1 MKEMVTALI
10 SALISCAV
18 FLLLFLAA
26 GWNLAAAALL
36 CILLYFGLGLILKPR
51 KKIGGIDVEKI
62 QGGEELQK
70 LLEEARNDLKQISR
84 AAREITNIKAKEDAE
99 ALEAGGRRILSY
111 LEENP
116 EKISMA
122 RRFFTYY
129 LDTAAGLLERYTQLQ
144 ETGLRTPEVTEALR
158 KTAGTF
164 PVLNEVFEKQ
174 FTRLMEGELMD
185 VEAEISLLENTLKM
199 EGEK

>member
-36 CILLYFGLGLILKPR
+36 CILLYFGLGLLLKPR

-70 LLEEARNDLKQISR
+70 LLEEARKDLKQISR

-199 EGEK
+199 EGGQ

>member
-70 LLEEARNDLKQISR
+70 LLEEALKDLKQISR

-185 VEAEISLLENTLKM
+185 VEAEISLLENTLQM
-199 EGEK
+199 VCGQ

>member
-129 LDTAAGLLERYTQLQ
+129 LDTAAGLLERYIQLQ
-144 ETGLRTPEVTEALR
+144 ETGLRTPEVTETLR

-199 EGEK
+199 EGGQ

>member
-70 LLEEARNDLKQISR
+70 LLEEARKDLKQISR

-111 LEENP
+111 LGENP

-199 EGEK
+199 EGGQ

>member
-36 CILLYFGLGLILKPR
+36 CILLYFGLGLLLKPR

-62 QGGEELQK
+62 QGGEEFQK
-70 LLEEARNDLKQISR
+70 LLEEARKDLKQISR

-199 EGEK
+199 EGGQ

>member
-62 QGGEELQK
+62 QGGEGLQK
-70 LLEEARNDLKQISR
+70 LLEEARKDLKQISR

-199 EGEK
+199 EGGQ

>member
-70 LLEEARNDLKQISR
+70 LLEEARKDLKQISR

-129 LDTAAGLLERYTQLQ
+129 LDKAAGLLERYTQLQ

-199 EGEK
+199 EGGQ

>member
-70 LLEEARNDLKQISR
+70 LLEEARKDLKQISR

-164 PVLNEVFEKQ
+164 PVLNDVFEKQ

-199 EGEK
+199 EGGQ

>member
-1 MKEMVTALI
+1 MEGMVTALI

-70 LLEEARNDLKQISR
+70 LLEEARKDLKQISR

-199 EGEK
+199 EGGQ

>member
-70 LLEEARNDLKQISR
+70 LLEEAREDLKQISR

-99 ALEAGGRRILSY
+99 TLEAGGRRILSY

-199 EGEK
+199 EGGQ

>member
-70 LLEEARNDLKQISR
+70 LLEEARKDLKQISR

-185 VEAEISLLENTLKM
+185 VEAEISLLENKI
-199 EGEK
+199 GRAHV

>member
-70 LLEEARNDLKQISR
+70 LLEEARKDLKQISR

-129 LDTAAGLLERYTQLQ
+129 LDTAASLLERYTQLQ

-199 EGEK
+199 EGGQ

>member
-70 LLEEARNDLKQISR
+70 LLEEARKDLKQISR

-185 VEAEISLLENTLKM
+185 VDAEISLLENTLKM
-199 EGEK
+199 EGGQ

>member
-70 LLEEARNDLKQISR
+70 LLEEARKDLKQISR

-199 EGEK
+199 EGGQ

>member
-36 CILLYFGLGLILKPR
+36 CSLLYFGLGLILKPR

-199 EGEK
+199 EGGQ

>member
-70 LLEEARNDLKQISR
+70 LLEEARKDLKQISR

-99 ALEAGGRRILSY
+99 TLEAGGRRILSY

-199 EGEK
+199 EGGQ

>member
-70 LLEEARNDLKQISR
+70 LLEEARKDLKQISR

-158 KTAGTF
+158 RTAGTF

-199 EGEK
+199 EGGQ

>member
-99 ALEAGGRRILSY
+99 ALETGGRRILSY

-129 LDTAAGLLERYTQLQ
+129 LDTAAGLLERYIQLQ
-144 ETGLRTPEVTEALR
+144 ETGLRTPEVTETLR

-199 EGEK
+199 EGGQ

>member
-70 LLEEARNDLKQISR
+70 LLEEARKDLKQISR
-84 AAREITNIKAKEDAE
+84 AAREITNIKPKEDAE
-99 ALEAGGRRILSY
+99 ALEAGGRLILAY

>member
-1 MKEMVTALI
+1 MNEMVTALI

-70 LLEEARNDLKQISR
+70 LLEEARKDLKQISR

-122 RRFFTYY
+122 RRFFTDY
-129 LDTAAGLLERYTQLQ
+129 LDTAAGLLERYTQQQ

-199 EGEK
+199 EGGQ

>member
-70 LLEEARNDLKQISR
+70 LLEGARKDLKQISR

-129 LDTAAGLLERYTQLQ
+129 LDTAAGLLERYIQLQ
-144 ETGLRTPEVTEALR
+144 ETGLRTPEVTETLR

-199 EGEK
+199 EGGQ

>member
-10 SALISCAV
+10 SALSSCAV

-70 LLEEARNDLKQISR
+70 LLEEARKDLKQISR

-199 EGEK
+199 EGGQ

>member
-70 LLEEARNDLKQISR
+70 LLEEARKDLKISR

-199 EGEK
+199 EGGQ

>member
-199 EGEK
+199 EGGQ

>member
-36 CILLYFGLGLILKPR
+36 CILLYFGLGLLLKPR

-199 EGEK
+199 EGGQ

>member
-26 GWNLAAAALL
+26 GWNLAEAALL
-36 CILLYFGLGLILKPR
+36 CILLYCGLGLILKPR

-70 LLEEARNDLKQISR
+70 RLEEARKDLKQISR

-199 EGEK
+199 EGGQ

>member
-70 LLEEARNDLKQISR
+70 LLEEARKDLKQISR

-99 ALEAGGRRILSY
+99 ALEAG
-111 LEENP
+111 
-116 EKISMA
+116 
-122 RRFFTYY
+122 
-129 LDTAAGLLERYTQLQ
+129 YTQLQ
-144 ETGLRTPEVTEALR
+144 EIGLRTPEVTEALR

-199 EGEK
+199 EGGQ

>member
-70 LLEEARNDLKQISR
+70 LLEEARKDLKQISR

-185 VEAEISLLENTLKM
+185 VEAEISLLENTVKM
-199 EGEK
+199 EGGQ

>member
-26 GWNLAAAALL
+26 GWNLAAAALI

-70 LLEEARNDLKQISR
+70 LLEEARKDLKQISR

-199 EGEK
+199 EGGQ

>member
-36 CILLYFGLGLILKPR
+36 CILLYFGLGLLLKPR

-70 LLEEARNDLKQISR
+70 LLEEARKDLKQISR

-144 ETGLRTPEVTEALR
+144 ETGLRTPEVTEGLR
-158 KTAGTF
+158 KAAGTF

-199 EGEK
+199 EGGQ

>member
-70 LLEEARNDLKQISR
+70 LLEEARKDLKQISR

-99 ALEAGGRRILSY
+99 ALEAGGCRILSY

-199 EGEK
+199 EGGQ